1 MMRKTFS
8 IVRDGQTFELT
19 PGELYDAYCV
29 EEDNFNV
36 DDVVNNVDEDAALGC
51 HYEDAT
57 DEERDRVANALK
69 DEKVIKEIAERYY
82 TKKDNDD
89 SWYYLVRN
97 AAAEVIDE
105 LIFQKRE

>member
-1 MMRKTFS
+1 MMHKTFS

-19 PGELYDAYCV
+19 PDELYDAYCV

-36 DDVVNNVDEDAALGC
+36 DDVVNNVDEDDALGC

-69 DEKVIKEIAERYY
+69 DKKVIREIAMRYLAMKNERDY
-82 TKKDNDD
+82 
-89 SWYYLVRN
+89 WYQLVRD

-105 LIFQKRE
+105 LIF